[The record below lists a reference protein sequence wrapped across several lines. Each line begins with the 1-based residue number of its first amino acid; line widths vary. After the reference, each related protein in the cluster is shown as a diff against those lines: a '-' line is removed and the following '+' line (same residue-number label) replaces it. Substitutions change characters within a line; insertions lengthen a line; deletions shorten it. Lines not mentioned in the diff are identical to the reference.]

1 MDTGRESVA
10 ARNYGEGE
18 ILGGAQR
25 KFKGN
30 EITLCSMCHHTLVKT
45 QECAATN
52 INYELLV
59 MRMC

>member
-30 EITLCSMCHHTLVKT
+30 EISLCRMCHHTFVKT
-45 QECAATN
+45 QECATTN
-52 INYELLV
+52 IN
-59 MRMC
+59 